1 MGIKNILYITRLVS
15 EKDFTLTGPI
25 EYKYVYG
32 LRKLIGEENVKLTN
46 SINIDDIEKFE
57 AILLGRDV
65 LDNLVSRKIVIDII
79 KKFGNKKV
87 FAILD
92 TFDDLIIDKII
103 YINYIKAYIKR
114 EILNIFLD
122 KEILKRYILTYLTRK
137 INNLN
142 LLEINKFL
150 NIGKLVPCL
159 LTYHIYNEV
168 FNNKKKYLVSYI
180 VNLHPAKG
188 NIFFKF
194 FRYGIW
200 KERIKIAKVI
210 ENIPNH
216 YVKLNYAMTG
226 GGLPLK
232 IYYSIINSSYTS
244 IAVISSSFDTVRRWE
259 IPFYETVLISKK
271 LPIIIPNDF
280 IEGEHA
286 FFYDNI
292 KELKMIL
299 KELKGKEDELIKMGK
314 KAREH
319 VIKYHNPEARAKTI
333 LNALND

>member
-1 MGIKNILYITRLVS
+1 MGIKSILYITRLVS
-15 EKDFTLTGPI
+15 EKNFTLTGPI

-32 LRKLIGEENVKLTN
+32 LKKLIGEENVKLTN
-46 SINIDDIEKFE
+46 SININDIEKFE
-57 AILLGRDV
+57 AILLGRDL
-65 LDNLVSRKIVIDII
+65 LDNLVLRRIVIEMIN
-79 KKFGNKKV
+79 KFRNKKI

-92 TFDDLIIDKII
+92 TSDDPIIDKII
-103 YINYIKAYIKR
+103 YSNYIKAYIKR

-122 KEILKRYILTYLTRK
+122 KEIIKRYILTYLTRK

-159 LTYHIYNEV
+159 LTYHIYSEV
-168 FNNKKKYLVSYI
+168 FDNEKKYLVSYI

-194 FRYGIW
+194 FRYSIW

-216 YVKLNYAMTG
+216 YVKLNYAMPG

-244 IAVISSSFDTVRRWE
+244 IAVIVQTLIQLEDGKF
-259 IPFYETVLISKK
+259 PFMKQY
-271 LPIIIPNDF
+271 
-280 IEGEHA
+280 
-286 FFYDNI
+286 
-292 KELKMIL
+292 
-299 KELKGKEDELIKMGK
+299 
-314 KAREH
+314 
-319 VIKYHNPEARAKTI
+319 
-333 LNALND
+333 